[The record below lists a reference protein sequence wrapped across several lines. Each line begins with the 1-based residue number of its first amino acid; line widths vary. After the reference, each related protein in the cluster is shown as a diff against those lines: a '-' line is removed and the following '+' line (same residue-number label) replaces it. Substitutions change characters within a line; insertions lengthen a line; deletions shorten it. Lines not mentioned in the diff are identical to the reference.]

1 VQGRGLD
8 VLSDIRKLMICPWFG
23 PLPNWMIHWAN
34 NVSRLGPLGYD
45 FLVYQDLPDFKRRV
59 EERLEIECPIE
70 PGTGKIH
77 DYRCAFGV
85 LFADEIKG
93 YDFWGHTDFDCLYGR
108 VDKWV
113 TDDFLGDL
121 DIHSN
126 HATYVCGP
134 WTLYRNSS
142 VVNEFFKTCEIWDAM
157 LTAEQTT
164 GWVETE
170 FSRALDIAD
179 AQGEI
184 FRVYTMWQTKDLNRF
199 TTLRWGADGALYE
212 GDEEIFMAHFRRL
225 NPKVYPR
232 QCQSG

>member
-1 VQGRGLD
+1 M
-8 VLSDIRKLMICPWFG
+8 SDIRKLMICPWFG
-23 PLPNWMIHWAN
+23 LLPEWMPSWID
-34 NVSRLGPLGYD
+34 NVARLGPMGYD
-45 FLVYQDLPDFKRRV
+45 FLLFHDLYEFKTRV
-59 EERLEIECPIE
+59 KERLNVDCPIE

-85 LFADEIKG
+85 LFADEIEG

-108 VDKWV
+108 VDQWV
-113 TDDFLGDL
+113 TDAFLENL

-134 WTLYRNSS
+134 WTLYRNVP
-142 VVNEFFKTCEIWDAM
+142 VVNEFFKLYPNWDAM

-170 FSRALDIAD
+170 YSRMLDVAD
-179 AQGEI
+179 ALGQIE
-184 FRVYTMWQTKDLNRF
+184 RTYTMWQTKDLNRF
-199 TTLRWGADGALYE
+199 DTLRWGDDGALYE

-225 NPKVYPR
+225 KPKVYPA
-232 QCQSG
+232 QCR